1 MRKNN
6 VRKTKKNKKTKKS
19 ASLYDAMTNDKY
31 FAVIVANEV
40 TARLFFLMFLP
51 LFILEQLDLTS
62 LKTMF
67 TRDVDANGVESVG
80 DIFFAVD
87 VKNRAGKTRRR
98 AVFVVATE
106 HKTKDDPFVSIQLL
120 KYSSAL
126 LNRMRKNKEFFA
138 DENGR
143 LPTPYVVVFSQDERP
158 KEQSVELGDILW
170 TLEGLEGTVPNFEY
184 QTIYANQISLDV
196 IKKCEPVMRMFL
208 HLTQIA
214 NKEHTSEED
223 VELAET
229 FRQIL
234 ESPVDDERA
243 RQCAIASMNY
253 YLRLQ
258 QRRPGMPT
266 LPELKKEIERQK
278 GESMKDGLSVFF
290 EKEFA
295 ETRNQGMQISIY
307 NMIYSNLRVKYG
319 KDSVSDKLKAKLD
332 EINYYPALEEIQL
345 AIWTTPSLDAFK
357 RKVAKI
363 VSKYKDEIQSMRS
376 VAGR

>member
-1 MRKNN
+1 MPKNN
-6 VRKTKKNKKTKKS
+6 AQKANAKKNKKAKKA
-19 ASLYDAMTNDKY
+19 ASLSDAMTNDKY

-51 LFILEQLDLTS
+51 LFILEQLDLAT

-80 DIFFAVD
+80 DIYFVVD
-87 VKNRAGKTRRR
+87 VKNRVGKTRER
-98 AVFVVATE
+98 AVFAIATE
-106 HKTKDDPFVSIQLL
+106 HKTDDDPFVSIQLL

-126 LNRMRKNKEFFA
+126 LNRMRKNKDFFA

-158 KEQSVELGDILW
+158 KERPVKLGDVLW
-170 TLEGLEGTVPNFEY
+170 TLEGLEGTVPNFDY
-184 QTIYANQISLDV
+184 QTIYASQISLDV

-214 NKEHTSEED
+214 NKKHTREED

-234 ESPVDDERA
+234 EAPVDDERA
-243 RQCAIASMNY
+243 KQCAIASMNY
-253 YLRLQ
+253 YKRLQ

-266 LPELKKEIERQK
+266 LHELRKEIEKQK
-278 GESMKDGLSVFF
+278 GEPMEDGLSVFF

-295 ETRNQGMQISIY
+295 ENRKQGMQISIY
-307 NMIYSNLRVKYG
+307 NTIYGNLHAKYG
-319 KDSVSDKLKAKLD
+319 KDSVSERLKAKLD
-332 EINYYPALEEIQL
+332 AVNYYPALEEIQL
-345 AIWTTPSLDAFK
+345 ASWMTPSIDAFK

-363 VSKYKDEIQSMRS
+363 VNKYKDEIQEIR
-376 VAGR
+376 R